1 MLADVLSGRGCG
13 GVLID
18 EPELG
23 QIGTLISRFC
33 AMMLALGLT
42 TVACT
47 RPVKVA
53 STRAVVLPI
62 WTRVRSFPGD
72 RYALQKVG
80 LS

>member
-1 MLADVLSGRGCG
+1 
-13 GVLID
+13 
-18 EPELG
+18 
-23 QIGTLISRFC
+23 
-33 AMMLALGLT
+33 MMLAGGLT

-62 WTRVRSFPGD
+62 WTRVGSFPGD